1 MVTAAGQDNDS
12 ASKDAATQ
20 PAHPPSHAWLPN
32 PIDAEARRMMIAQA
46 AYFRAEKRGFAP
58 GFEQDDWLEAERE
71 IARMLDG

>member
-1 MVTAAGQDNDS
+1 MVTAAANDNGPAS
-12 ASKDAATQ
+12 ASP
-20 PAHPPSHAWLPN
+20 PAHAWLPT
-32 PIDAEARRMMIAQA
+32 PIDAEARHMMIAQA